1 MNNKMKPCFTC
12 YNRQTW
18 KKQEIKAKLPRM
30 GLLLHYTDI
39 VLTSGGI
46 SSCFNTKKNLFLTN
60 KGGGGVDSPERLLLL
75 PDQFFCLNFL
85 EYAVMSSNINIIFSD
100 WLTFDGIH
108 PTFKQVPPNDFS
120 FSTQTVCKT
129 KELKPCKA
137 FCIQTSQNSPINMQH
152 FPCLSL
158 FLKQFMFLYKP
169 SSQAGLLWW
178 MLHIPQDLIQSL
190 QDQLP
195 LNKVI
200 KYHSKFTIH

>member
-1 MNNKMKPCFTC
+1 MPCFTC

-18 KKQEIKAKLPRM
+18 KKQEIRAKLPRM

-46 SSCFNTKKNLFLTN
+46 SSYFNTKKNLFLTN
-60 KGGGGVDSPERLLLL
+60 KGGGIDSPERLLLL
-75 PDQFFCLNFL
+75 PDQFFCFNFL
-85 EYAVMSSNINIIFSD
+85 EYTVMSSNINIIFSD

-137 FCIQTSQNSPINMQH
+137 FCIQTSQNSLINMQH
-152 FPCLSL
+152 FPCH
-158 FLKQFMFLYKP
+158 F
-169 SSQAGLLWW
+169 
-178 MLHIPQDLIQSL
+178 
-190 QDQLP
+190 
-195 LNKVI
+195 
-200 KYHSKFTIH
+200 

>member
-1 MNNKMKPCFTC
+1 MPTYSIFLLWTTKWSRVLLFT
-12 YNRQTW
+12 TDKHEKS
-18 KKQEIKAKLPRM
+18 KKSKLNYQGWGFFYTTLTLCWHLGAYQVVSIQKKTCSWQIK
-30 GLLLHYTDI
+30 
-39 VLTSGGI
+39 
-46 SSCFNTKKNLFLTN
+46 
-60 KGGGGVDSPERLLLL
+60 GGGVDSPERLLLL
-75 PDQFFCLNFL
+75 PDQFFYFNFL

-158 FLKQFMFLYKP
+158 F
-169 SSQAGLLWW
+169 
-178 MLHIPQDLIQSL
+178 
-190 QDQLP
+190 
-195 LNKVI
+195 
-200 KYHSKFTIH
+200 